1 MGRAERAYY
10 MIAVA
15 VIAAALVHIAY
26 LLSGYAM
33 APDAPRAD
41 TRELIIQGGYLSWQ
55 AADACGGTADRA
67 ECARVLREVNAN
79 PYGVRVLEDGS
90 ILPE

>member
-1 MGRAERAYY
+1 MGRAERAFYVL
-10 MIAVA
+10 ATV
-15 VIAAALVHIAY
+15 VIAAALIHVTY
-26 LLSGYAM
+26 LWSGYAT

-55 AADACGGTADRA
+55 VTDACTPADRA
-67 ECARVLREVNAN
+67 ECARVLREVNEN

-90 ILPE
+90 ILPR